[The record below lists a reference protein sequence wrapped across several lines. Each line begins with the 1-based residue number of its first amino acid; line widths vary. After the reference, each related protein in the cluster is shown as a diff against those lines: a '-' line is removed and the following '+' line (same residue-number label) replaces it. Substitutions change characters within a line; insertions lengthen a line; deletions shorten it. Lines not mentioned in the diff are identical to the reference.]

1 MASASID
8 FPAAAKRLI
17 RVDSRSA
24 RGSGALVDV
33 LTPLFHDVGL
43 DVTLQTEEREGVW
56 QQNVI
61 ASRGLLAAD
70 SLVLASH
77 LDTVPPGDHALWT
90 STNGDP
96 FSLTERSGYWYGL
109 GVADVKLDLLC
120 KLAAVDRLR
129 DVRLRKG
136 VCVVGTYGEETAR
149 FGAKLLVR
157 RLDPLPQAILV
168 GEPTGLQPLGGH
180 KSYAEFRV
188 ACRDDEPQRAPDLPR
203 WRLTFEGVSAH
214 SSQPDRGSSAISAC
228 LDAIERLEEGGAAVL
243 AVRGGDVPNK
253 VASRCESLVAAEWRP
268 SVPGAGVE
276 SADVAAGAESVEVV
290 GGGAGADVWSPALT
304 EVLFDLYRATSE
316 LTQRARSMT
325 SAEYDPPFSSV
336 NNGIVSMAHGELIFV
351 VDARGAPGTMLEEAL
366 ALYGRR
372 LDQIAAERPG
382 LSGEV
387 DHSLRARPYRPE
399 PTSRLL
405 SVVHKVLEKHS
416 IASELGFMSATTEAP
431 VYQAAGMDVVVLGPG
446 EAVGNIHRPNEK
458 VAIADLDKAVEIY
471 VDIVRAW
478 CL

>member
-1 MASASID
+1 MASASFD
-8 FPAAAKRLI
+8 FQSAAKRLI
-17 RVDSRSA
+17 GVDSRSA
-24 RGSGALVDV
+24 RSSGAIVDV
-33 LTPLFHDVGL
+33 WAPLFRQVGL
-43 DVTLQTEEREGVW
+43 DVAVQTEEREGVR
-56 QQNVI
+56 QENVI
-61 ASRGLLAAD
+61 ASRGLLTVD

-96 FSLTERSGYWYGL
+96 FSLTEESGYWYGL

-129 DVRLRKG
+129 NVALKKG
-136 VCVVGTYGEETAR
+136 VHVVGTYGEETAR
-149 FGAKLLVR
+149 HGARLLVR

-203 WRLTFEGVSAH
+203 WRMTFEGVSAH

-228 LDAIERLEEGGAAVL
+228 LDVIERLEEGGAAVL
-243 AVRGGDVPNK
+243 TVRGGDVPNK

-268 SVPGAGVE
+268 SVPTAGVE
-276 SADVAAGAESVEVV
+276 SAEAT
-290 GGGAGADVWSPALT
+290 GGGAGAEVWSPALT
-304 EVLFDLYRATSE
+304 EVLFDLCRATRE
-316 LTQRARSMT
+316 LTQRARLMT

-336 NNGIVSMAHGELIFV
+336 NNGIVSMAHGELLFV
-351 VDARGAPGTMLEEAL
+351 VDARGAPGTIFEEAL
-366 ALYGRR
+366 VLYGRR
-372 LDQIAAERPG
+372 LDQIAAGRPG
-382 LSGEV
+382 ISGEV
-387 DHSLRARPYRPE
+387 DHSLRARPYRLE